1 MEQLPIYISII
12 FLLITIAAVYI
23 FYNATGKHKLTLWLL
38 IIWAIIHSVLAL
50 NDFFR
55 VTNTIPPRIAFVI
68 LPVILT
74 IILLFNSKM
83 GKSYIDKIDMGK
95 LAILHT
101 LRIGVEII
109 LFTLFIYKLMPRQM
123 TFEGNNFDILPGIT
137 AIFIYYFGFVKKKLS
152 DRVLLVWNMVSVTI
166 LTITITIAVLA
177 VPTVFQQIA
186 FDQPNTAVLYFPFI
200 LLPAIVAPLAYFSH
214 VIAIRQLIMRI
225 KRTKLPDVRP
235 IPAELTITP

>member
-50 NDFFR
+50 NDFFS
-55 VTNTIPPRIAFVI
+55 VTNTTPPRIALVI
-68 LPVILT
+68 LPIILT
-74 IILLFNSKM
+74 VIFLFNSRM

-109 LFTLFIYKLMPRQM
+109 LFALFIYKLMPRQM

-137 AIFIYYFGFVKKKLS
+137 AVFIYYFGFVKKKLS

-186 FDQPNTAVLYFPFI
+186 FDQPNIAVLYFPFI

-214 VIAIRQLIMRI
+214 LIAIRQLLKRI
-225 KRTKLPDVRP
+225 KRTKSLDIRP

>member
-23 FYNATGKHKLTLWLL
+23 FYHATGKHKITLWLL
-38 IIWAIIHSVLAL
+38 IIWTIIHSTLAL
-50 NDFFR
+50 NDFF
-55 VTNTIPPRIAFVI
+55 TLTDTIPPRIALVI
-68 LPVILT
+68 LPIVFT
-74 IILLFNSKM
+74 VIILFNTRS
-83 GKSYIDKIDMGK
+83 GKSYIDRIDMGK
-95 LAILHT
+95 LALLHT

-109 LFTLFIYKLMPRQM
+109 LFALFIYKLMPRQM

-137 AIFIYYFGFVKKKLS
+137 AVFIYYFGFVKKKFS
-152 DRVLLVWNMVSVTI
+152 DRLLLIWNIVSVTI

-214 VIAIRQLIMRI
+214 LIAIRHLLKRV
-225 KRTKLPDVRP
+225 KRTKSLDVRTM
-235 IPAELTITP
+235 PAELTITP